1 MLHKV
6 LNYRCELRPLCFLG
20 VWTWWK
26 VPSMLNWPTIWRS
39 TKPSP
44 TSDRRTSTKWV
55 WRALWCHVLP
65 SCFMILHRS
74 DLTVLCQIINY
85 MSSLSLLEPMTLWLI
100 CPLCFWTFQVLLICA
115 VIVSSVCIRDIFN
128 DNVVSAEQHL
138 CLVATS
144 HCPPF
149 SLFCFFLIAF
159 PCACLRLRYVC
170 FLFPCFSVCWF
181 CLWNEACLLW
191 RTVQNSPGNQVFGFF
206 WFFF

>member
-100 CPLCFWTFQVLLICA
+100 CPLCFWTFQVCCWSVQLLSVVFAYVTFLMIMLFQQSSICVSLPLLIA
-115 VIVSSVCIRDIFN
+115 LHSLSFAFSS
-128 DNVVSAEQHL
+128 L
-138 CLVATS
+138 PS
-144 HCPPF
+144 HVH
-149 SLFCFFLIAF
+149 A
-159 PCACLRLRYVC
+159 
-170 FLFPCFSVCWF
+170 
-181 CLWNEACLLW
+181 
-191 RTVQNSPGNQVFGFF
+191 
-206 WFFF
+206 